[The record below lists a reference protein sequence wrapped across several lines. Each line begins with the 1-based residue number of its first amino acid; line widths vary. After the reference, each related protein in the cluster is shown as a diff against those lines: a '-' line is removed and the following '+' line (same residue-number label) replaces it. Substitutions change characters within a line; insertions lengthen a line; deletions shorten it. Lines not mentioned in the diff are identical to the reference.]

1 MEIMRIHLGKVE
13 QIALGHGRCF
23 MVGDY
28 EVAIFRSRDGHLS
41 AIENRCPHKGGPL
54 VDGIIGSN
62 KVVCPLHGHKFDLT
76 TGQGSESQEC
86 VKTFKVW
93 EENKNIVILFDFAAM
108 KSENKN
114 CATH

>member
-1 MEIMRIHLGKVE
+1 MKKVHIGHISEIAVK
-13 QIALGHGRCF
+13 
-23 MVGDY
+23 
-28 EVAIFRSRDGHLS
+28 RSRVVRIGDLEIAVFKLSDGVIK